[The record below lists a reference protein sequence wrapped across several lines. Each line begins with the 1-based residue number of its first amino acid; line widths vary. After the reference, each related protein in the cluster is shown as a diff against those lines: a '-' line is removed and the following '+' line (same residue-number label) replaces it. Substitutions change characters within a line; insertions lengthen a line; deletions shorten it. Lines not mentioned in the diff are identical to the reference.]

1 MIKPN
6 FLMVGVARCGTTSL
20 YKHLSNHPEIGMS
33 KVKEPKYFSSLNLKL
48 PQNGVADK
56 TVYEKM
62 ITDKHNYFK
71 LFSRFSSKLII
82 GEASSDYFYYHKNT
96 IPLIKKEL
104 GDVKIII
111 CLRNPIDRAYSAYN
125 NHLRDSREFLNFRD
139 AIDSEKNRILSNWDW
154 LWHYKTGSLYYEPCL
169 NFINS
174 FSDVKIIFF
183 DELLSDP
190 KKNLQSIY
198 KFLGVSLPEDYK
210 TFKKYSHSGVP
221 KNNFLALITSRN
233 NFFTNKLRL
242 LVLKLIPRSYLESFA
257 KLILKKKDMSKS
269 DEIYL
274 KSFFRDDIK
283 KLSKLLNKNL
293 DHWL

>member
-1 MIKPN
+1 
-6 FLMVGVARCGTTSL
+6 
-20 YKHLSNHPEIGMS
+20 
-33 KVKEPKYFSSLNLKL
+33 
-48 PQNGVADK
+48 
-56 TVYEKM
+56 
-62 ITDKHNYFK
+62 
-71 LFSRFSSKLII
+71 
-82 GEASSDYFYYHKNT
+82 FYYHKNT

-293 DHWL
+293 